1 MGSHDLI
8 LESYKLLIAHFL
20 EIAPLIS
27 SLNHFLQAQLVVRLS
42 NFAKH
47 SRMRLLD
54 FTEVLQN
61 LVVIKR
67 NILSQNERPALNLN
81 QINVVNGI
89 PSVISI
95 FKSIE
100 NN

>member
-1 MGSHDLI
+1 
-8 LESYKLLIAHFL
+8 
-20 EIAPLIS
+20 
-27 SLNHFLQAQLVVRLS
+27 
-42 NFAKH
+42 
-47 SRMRLLD
+47 MRLLD

-95 FKSIE
+95 LKSIA
-100 NN
+100 NNQIKKYDDCFN

>member
-1 MGSHDLI
+1 
-8 LESYKLLIAHFL
+8 
-20 EIAPLIS
+20 
-27 SLNHFLQAQLVVRLS
+27 
-42 NFAKH
+42 
-47 SRMRLLD
+47 MRLLD

-61 LVVIKR
+61 VVVIKR